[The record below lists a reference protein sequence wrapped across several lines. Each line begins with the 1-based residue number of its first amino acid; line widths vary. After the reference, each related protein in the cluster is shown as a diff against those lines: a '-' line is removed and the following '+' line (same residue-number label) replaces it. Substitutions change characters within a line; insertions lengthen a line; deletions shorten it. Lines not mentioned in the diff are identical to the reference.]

1 MIKDKKFSTRQNKA
15 SAIILAAG
23 KGTRMQSDIPKA
35 LYEIQQRPMVKHVI
49 DAAHSAGINDIV
61 VVGGY
66 KMAMLKNVLAQDRL
80 VLIKQRQ
87 LLGSAHAVKQAS
99 GYFKNNKKTIVVL
112 YADTPLIRP
121 STIKQMLRKHNQ
133 RKSDLTLLS
142 AVVSDAKEYGRI
154 IRDKKGQICKIAE
167 HADLTPGAYTASAEI
182 NAGTYCVNSRKLFE
196 GLDRLKINLKKREYY
211 LTDIV
216 EYFYKKNYR
225 ISSHVAK
232 DADEALGVNTRHD
245 AIQAEGL
252 LRRRVIVGLLDR
264 GVEIKDV
271 SKVYIAENVEI
282 GAKTI
287 IYPFVVIEK
296 GVIIGPDCRIG
307 PFAHL
312 RQGTVLKKGSC
323 VGNYVEINR
332 SILGERSR
340 VKHHSYL
347 GDAIIGKN
355 TNIGAGTI
363 TANYDGKKKNK
374 TIIKD
379 NAFLGSGTTVV
390 APVYIGKGSVTG
402 AGSVVLKNTK
412 IPDNAIFAGVP
423 ARPLKRRK

>member
-1 MIKDKKFSTRQNKA
+1 MTKNGKSSMRQNKV

-23 KGTRMQSDIPKA
+23 RGTRMRSDIPKA

-49 DAAHSAGINDIV
+49 AAAHSAGINDIV
-61 VVGGY
+61 VIGGY
-66 KMAMLKNVLAQDRL
+66 KIKMLKNALTRDKL
-80 VLIKQRQ
+80 ITIKQKQ

-99 GYFKNNKKTIVVL
+99 GYFKNSKKTIVVL

-121 STIKQMLRKHNQ
+121 STIKQMLRKHHHN
-133 RKSDLTLLS
+133 KSGLTLLS
-142 AVVSDAKEYGRI
+142 AIVGDAKEYGRI
-154 IRDKKGQICKIAE
+154 IRDRKGMICKISE
-167 HADLTPGAYTASAEI
+167 HADFKPGPRSIPAEI
-182 NAGTYCVNSRKLFE
+182 NAGVYCINSEKLFE
-196 GLDRLKINLKKREYY
+196 GLGSLKKNPKKREYY

-225 ISSHVAK
+225 ILSHITK
-232 DADEALGVNTRHD
+232 DEDEALGVNTRHD
-245 AIQAEGL
+245 AMQAEEL
-252 LRRRVIVGLLDR
+252 LRRRAMAALLER
-264 GVEIKDV
+264 GVDVKDP
-271 SKVYIAENVEI
+271 SKVYIAENVAI

-296 GVIIGPDCRIG
+296 SVIIGSDCRIG

-332 SILGERSR
+332 SILGKHSR
-340 VKHHSYL
+340 AKHHSYL
-347 GDAIIGKN
+347 GDAVIGKN
-355 TNIGAGTI
+355 VNVGAGAI
-363 TANYDGKKKNK
+363 TANYDGKIKSK

-379 NAFLGSGTTVV
+379 NAFIGSGTTIV
-390 APVYIGKGSVTG
+390 APVYIGKGSITG

-412 IPDNAIFAGVP
+412 IPPNTVFAGVP
-423 ARPLKRRK
+423 ARPLKKRK

>member
-1 MIKDKKFSTRQNKA
+1 MIKNRKPPMWQNKV
-15 SAIILAAG
+15 SAVVLAAG

-49 DAAHSAGINDIV
+49 AAAHSAGINDIV
-61 VVGGY
+61 VIGGY
-66 KMAMLKNVLAQDRL
+66 KIAMLKNALARDRL
-80 VLIKQRQ
+80 IIIKQKQ

-99 GYFKNNKKTIVVL
+99 DYFKNNKNTIVVL

-121 STIKQMLRKHNQ
+121 STIRQMLRKHNQ
-133 RKSDLTLLS
+133 KKPGLTLLS
-142 AVVSDAKEYGRI
+142 AIVSDAKEYGRI
-154 IRDKKGQICKIAE
+154 IRDKKGMVCKISE
-167 HADLTPGAYTASAEI
+167 HADLKPGACSTPAEI
-182 NAGTYCVNSRKLFE
+182 NAGVYCVNSGKLFE
-196 GLDRLKINLKKREYY
+196 GLNSLEMNPKKREYY

-225 ISSHVAK
+225 VLSHVVK
-232 DADEALGVNTRHD
+232 DADEALGVNTRRD
-245 AIQAEGL
+245 AMQAEGL
-252 LRRRVIVGLLDR
+252 LRRRETAALLER
-264 GVEIKDV
+264 GVEIKDA
-271 SKVYIAENVEI
+271 SKVYIAENVAI
-282 GAKTI
+282 GARTI

-312 RQGTVLKKGSC
+312 RQGAVLKKGSC

-332 SILGERSR
+332 SVLGERSR

-355 TNIGAGTI
+355 VNIGAGTI
-363 TANYDGKKKNK
+363 TANYDGKIKSK

-379 NAFLGSGTTVV
+379 NAFVGSGTTIV

-412 IPDNAIFAGVP
+412 IPPNEVFAGVP
-423 ARPLKRRK
+423 ARPLKKRK

>member
-1 MIKDKKFSTRQNKA
+1 MIKDRKPPMWQNKV
-15 SAIILAAG
+15 SAVVLAAG

-49 DAAHSAGINDIV
+49 AAAHSAGINDIV
-61 VVGGY
+61 VIGGY
-66 KMAMLKNVLAQDRL
+66 KIAMLKNALARDRL
-80 VLIKQRQ
+80 IIIKQKQ

-99 GYFKNNKKTIVVL
+99 DYFKNNKNTIVVL

-121 STIKQMLRKHNQ
+121 STIRQMLRKHNQ
-133 RKSDLTLLS
+133 KKPGLTLLS
-142 AVVSDAKEYGRI
+142 AIVSDAKEYGRI
-154 IRDKKGQICKIAE
+154 IRDKKGMVCKISE
-167 HADLTPGAYTASAEI
+167 HADLKPGACSAPAEI
-182 NAGTYCVNSRKLFE
+182 NAGVYCVNSGKLFE
-196 GLDRLKINLKKREYY
+196 GLNSLEMNPKKREYY

-225 ISSHVAK
+225 VLSHVVK
-232 DADEALGVNTRHD
+232 DADEALGVNTMRD
-245 AIQAEGL
+245 AMQAEGL
-252 LRRRVIVGLLDR
+252 LRRRETAALLER
-264 GVEIKDV
+264 GVEIKDA
-271 SKVYIAENVEI
+271 SKVYIAENVAI
-282 GAKTI
+282 GARTI

-312 RQGTVLKKGSC
+312 RQGAVLKKGSC

-332 SILGERSR
+332 SVLGERSR

-355 TNIGAGTI
+355 VNIGAGTI
-363 TANYDGKKKNK
+363 TANYDGKIKSK

-379 NAFLGSGTTVV
+379 NAFVGSGTTIV

-412 IPDNAIFAGVP
+412 IPPNEVFAGVP
-423 ARPLKRRK
+423 ARPLKKRK

>member
-1 MIKDKKFSTRQNKA
+1 MIKDRKPPMWQNKV
-15 SAIILAAG
+15 SAVVLAAG

-49 DAAHSAGINDIV
+49 AAAHSAGINDIV
-61 VVGGY
+61 VIGGY
-66 KMAMLKNVLAQDRL
+66 KIAMLKNALARDRL
-80 VLIKQRQ
+80 IIIKQKQ

-99 GYFKNNKKTIVVL
+99 DYFKNNKNTIVVL

-121 STIKQMLRKHNQ
+121 STIRQMLRKHNQ
-133 RKSDLTLLS
+133 KKPGLTLLS
-142 AVVSDAKEYGRI
+142 AIVSDAKEYGRI
-154 IRDKKGQICKIAE
+154 IRDKKGMVCKISE
-167 HADLTPGAYTASAEI
+167 HADLKPGACSTPAEI
-182 NAGTYCVNSRKLFE
+182 NAGVYCVNSGKLFE
-196 GLDRLKINLKKREYY
+196 GLNSLEMNPKKREYY

-225 ISSHVAK
+225 VLSHVVK
-232 DADEALGVNTRHD
+232 DADEALGVNTRRD
-245 AIQAEGL
+245 AMQAEGL
-252 LRRRVIVGLLDR
+252 LRRRETAALLER
-264 GVEIKDV
+264 GVEIKDA
-271 SKVYIAENVEI
+271 SKVYIAENVAI
-282 GAKTI
+282 GARTI

-312 RQGTVLKKGSC
+312 RQGAVLKKGSC

-332 SILGERSR
+332 SVLGERSR

-355 TNIGAGTI
+355 VNIGAGTI
-363 TANYDGKKKNK
+363 TANYDGKIKSK

-379 NAFLGSGTTVV
+379 NAFVGSGTTIV

-412 IPDNAIFAGVP
+412 IPPNEVFAGVP
-423 ARPLKRRK
+423 ARPLKKRK

>member
-1 MIKDKKFSTRQNKA
+1 MIKDRKPFARQNKV
-15 SAIILAAG
+15 SAVVLAAG

-35 LYEIQQRPMVKHVI
+35 LYEIQQKPMVKYVI
-49 DAAHSAGINDIV
+49 AAAHSAGINDIV
-61 VVGGY
+61 VIGGY
-66 KMAMLKNVLAQDRL
+66 KIAMLKNALARDRL
-80 VLIKQRQ
+80 VVIKQKQ

-99 GYFKNNKKTIVVL
+99 GYFKNNKNTIVVL

-121 STIKQMLRKHNQ
+121 STIRQMLRKHNQ
-133 RKSDLTLLS
+133 KKSDLTLLS
-142 AVVSDAKEYGRI
+142 AIVSDAKEYGRI
-154 IRDKKGQICKIAE
+154 IRDKKGRICEIAE
-167 HADLTPGAYTASAEI
+167 HADLKPGVHSVSAEI
-182 NAGTYCVNSRKLFE
+182 NAGVYCINSRKLFE
-196 GLDRLKINLKKREYY
+196 GLDSLKINLKKREYY

-216 EYFYKKNYR
+216 EYFYKKHYR
-225 ISSHVAK
+225 VFSHIAK

-245 AIQAEGL
+245 AMQAEGL
-252 LRRRVIVGLLDR
+252 LRCRKMAALLER

-312 RQGTVLKKGSC
+312 RQGAVLKKGSC

-332 SILGERSR
+332 SVLGEHSR
-340 VKHHSYL
+340 AKHHSYL
-347 GDAIIGKN
+347 GDTVIGKN
-355 TNIGAGTI
+355 VNIGAGTI
-363 TANYDGKKKNK
+363 TANYDGKKKSK

-379 NAFLGSGTTVV
+379 NAFVGSGTTIV

-412 IPDNAIFAGVP
+412 IPPNAIFAGVP
-423 ARPLKRRK
+423 ARPLKKRK